1 MKHLKENNE
10 SYISHMLFA
19 GKIGIYLSLVSTFFV
34 VHSLIPFVKIP
45 RGYNLEAIKHRV
57 DSWNKYSED
66 RLKK

>member
-34 VHSLIPFVKIP
+34 IHSLFPFVKIP
-45 RGYNLEAIKHRV
+45 KDYNLEALKRRV
-57 DSWNKYSED
+57 DSWNKYSKE